1 MELGVN
7 TKIFINLQ
15 VVCGNKVYLLLKTFK
30 MEIDATVIVTLVGTI
45 AATLGGKEACSY
57 WKQRLLLKAKER
69 RLENSGENELREEIK
84 DMLEDQIAELK
95 ETVRLLTKR
104 IKLLE
109 VEREVDKKRIANQEI
124 KITELSGRLAIRSRG
139 KDKDV

>member
-1 MELGVN
+1 
-7 TKIFINLQ
+7 
-15 VVCGNKVYLLLKTFK
+15 
-30 MEIDATVIVTLVGTI
+30 MEIDTTTIVTLVGTI
-45 AATLGGKEACSY
+45 AATLGGKEAWAY
-57 WKQRLLLKAKER
+57 WKQRLLVKAKER

-124 KITELSGRLAIRSRG
+124 KITELSGRLAIRSSG

>member
-1 MELGVN
+1 
-7 TKIFINLQ
+7 
-15 VVCGNKVYLLLKTFK
+15 
-30 MEIDATVIVTLVGTI
+30 MEIDSTTIITLVGTV
-45 AATLGGKEACSY
+45 AATLGGKEAWSY
-57 WKQRLLLKAKER
+57 YKQRLLIKAKQK

-95 ETVRLLTKR
+95 EQVRLLTKR

-109 VEREVDKKRIANQEI
+109 SERETDKKRIANQEI
-124 KITELSGRLAIRSRG
+124 KITLLSERLAVRSRG